1 MLGRIGG
8 EMRRLMAD
16 PGLHRFGVAPRRRR
30 APRRSPVPVLREAQE
45 ISGLLRP

>member
-1 MLGRIGG
+1 LGRIGG

-16 PGLHRFGVAPRRRR
+16 PGYIDRTLRGGAER
-30 APRRSPVPVLREAQE
+30 ARVIADPVLREAQE